1 MAKLYLNAADVAEIM
16 DCSENYGYKIIAEL
30 NTELK
35 SKGYIVRAGRIP
47 KKYFYERAGL
57 DLEEKTNGNRAYVFY
72 GRSGHRQI
80 PGYAVDYPS
89 ICIFILGCGQMMTV
103 FYQHLRP

>member
-1 MAKLYLNAADVAEIM
+1 MPIRKPGSMDAKTRTRRKGDTGMAKLYLNAADVAEIM

-57 DLEEKTNGNRAYVFY
+57 DLEEKTNG
-72 GRSGHRQI
+72 
-80 PGYAVDYPS
+80 
-89 ICIFILGCGQMMTV
+89 
-103 FYQHLRP
+103 